1 MSRRF
6 AGGLPKPI
14 TREVE
19 VVELVHSLGW
29 TLVSFAF
36 VLGIMIFVHELG
48 HFLAARWLGIS
59 VEVFSLGF
67 GPRLW
72 GFRRGETDYRVSALP
87 LGGYVKMKGE
97 HHDEALR
104 GSPDEFLSR
113 PKRHRFLVAVAGP
126 VMNLLLAVVLL
137 AGLYVA
143 GVEMPRFLFE
153 PPVVGFVVP
162 ESPAEEGGLLP
173 GDRILAVAGREVA
186 TWEQLQLAV
195 ASLAEE
201 TVAVRLE
208 REGKEFEKLVHLRE
222 NEATG
227 AGFLGAYPPSWCYIS
242 RVDPDSPAAAAGLH
256 EGDVIVALSDGER
269 RVEYYSEVLEL
280 IAASPGKELQMQVRR
295 GGELIEVTVSPNDV
309 DGKGRIGVAIAPT
322 AATELVEIQFGVFEA
337 LVRAFWR
344 NYELARLTL
353 RIVGRLLTG
362 KTSLK
367 MMSGP
372 IEIARFSGQAAAQG
386 MVALVGFMSLISL
399 QLGIFNLL
407 PIPILDGGII
417 ALLLVEAMLGRELS
431 LKARERITQV
441 GFFFLLLLMS
451 LVILNDIAKLL

>member
-1 MSRRF
+1 M
-6 AGGLPKPI
+6 
-14 TREVE
+14 
-19 VVELVHSLGW
+19 ELLHSLGW
-29 TLVSFAF
+29 TLVSFVF

-48 HFLAARWLGIS
+48 HFLAARRLGIA

-67 GPRLW
+67 GPRIW
-72 GFRRGETDYRVSALP
+72 GFRRGETDYRISALP

-97 HHDEALR
+97 HYDEVLS

-113 PKRHRFLVAVAGP
+113 PKWHRFLVAVAGP

-153 PPVVGFVVP
+153 APVVGFVAP

-173 GDRILAVAGREVA
+173 GDRIVAIDGRAVA

-195 ASLAEE
+195 ASLADE
-201 TVAVRLE
+201 TVAVRVQ
-208 REGKEFEKLVHLRE
+208 REGEEFERLVQLRE

-227 AGFLGAYPPSWCYIS
+227 AGFLGAYPPSWCYVS
-242 RVDPDSPAAAAGLH
+242 RVEPESPAAAAGLQ
-256 EGDVIVALSDGER
+256 EGDVIVAVSDGER

-280 IAASPGKELQMQVRR
+280 IAASPGKALQMQVRR
-295 GGELIEVTVSPNDV
+295 GDGFVDVTVVPGET

-322 AATELVEIQFGVFEA
+322 AATEVVEVQFGIFEA

-344 NYELARLTL
+344 NYELTRLTL
-353 RIVGRLLTG
+353 RIVGRLVTG

-386 MVALVGFMSLISL
+386 TVALVGFMSLISL

-417 ALLLVEAMLGRELS
+417 ALLLVEALLGRELS